1 MLACNIF
8 EYLPPQ
14 THNLD
19 IALLTLSILFFWG
32 YGGYAPVFSFFKR
45 KRTKAVLPKELPFV
59 SFIIP
64 AYNEADYL
72 AEKLKNTLSLE
83 YPQSL
88 IEIII
93 AADGTDDDSEN
104 VVNAFDDVIY
114 INSGER
120 LGKSAAM
127 NNAAKR
133 AKGEILIY
141 TDANAILS
149 ENAISEAVRLLNQ
162 PLVGM
167 LSGEKTVLKANEGD
181 DASAGEG
188 FYWKYESYLKITDD
202 SFETLLGAVGEFFAI
217 KKELYTDIPHTILLD
232 DFYLSMQVL
241 KQGYRIAY
249 AHHIIASENGSA
261 NFIEE
266 AKRKIRIS
274 AGGWQ
279 SIFLFGF
286 MLNPFNNFRR
296 FAVYFSH
303 RLLRWMLLPWVT
315 VILPFIFRYII
326 VHNSYG
332 SIGMLISMAGL
343 LVYIFAFIGLLWQNE
358 KGRKVPFIFNIL
370 FYVLFM
376 NVCAVLGFFRYAKGI
391 KTGAWTKVKRA

>member
-1 MLACNIF
+1 
-8 EYLPPQ
+8 LPPQ

-19 IALLTLSILFFWG
+19 IALLTLGILFLWG

-45 KRTKAVLPKELPFV
+45 KRKDAVLPSALPFV

-72 AEKLKNTLSLE
+72 ADKLKNTLGLK
-83 YPQSL
+83 YPQNRL
-88 IEIII
+88 EIIV
-93 AADGTDDDSEN
+93 AADGTDDHSEE
-104 VVNAFDDVIY
+104 VVLQFSDVIY
-114 INSGER
+114 FNSGER
-120 LGKSAAM
+120 LGKCAAM

-133 AKGEILIY
+133 AKGDILIY
-141 TDANAILS
+141 TDANAMLS
-149 ENAISEAVRLLNQ
+149 DNAISEAVRLLNDAE
-162 PLVGM
+162 VGM
-167 LSGEKTVLKANEGD
+167 LSGEKSVLKVHETD

-188 FYWKYESYLKITDD
+188 FYWKYESYLKKTDD
-202 SFETLLGAVGEFFAI
+202 AFETLLGAVGEFFAI
-217 KKELYTDIPHTILLD
+217 KKELYIDIPHTILLD
-232 DFYLSMQVL
+232 DYYLSMQVL

-249 AHHIIASENGSA
+249 AQHIIASENGSA

-286 MLNPFNNFRR
+286 MLNPFDNFRR

-303 RLLRWMLLPWVT
+303 RLLRWMLLPWITIV
-315 VILPFIFRYII
+315 LPFIFRYIL

-332 SIGMLISMAGL
+332 SLGVLISTTGL

-358 KGRKVPFIFNIL
+358 KGRKVPFIFNIP